1 MSRLMPMKYWRRSVK
16 SKVIALQLAVFAVAV
31 SCLLGMIGCQ
41 TAQLAPYSKYATD
54 AEVPRIS
61 LEDAKKDFDAGTA
74 FIIDS
79 RGDAAW
85 SQEHIA
91 GSMSSG
97 KIGPIEQD
105 YPNIPRG
112 KKIIVYC
119 S

>member
-1 MSRLMPMKYWRRSVK
+1 VK
-16 SKVIALQLAVFAVAV
+16 NKLSIRNIYFLILVLALASLSFTEG
-31 SCLLGMIGCQ
+31 SCQ
-41 TAQLAPYSKYATD
+41 SAQIAPYSKYATD

-61 LEDAKKDFDAGTA
+61 LEDAKKAFDAGTA
-74 FIIDS
+74 FIIDA
-79 RGDAAW
+79 RGDMQW
-85 SQEHIA
+85 DQEHIA

>member
-1 MSRLMPMKYWRRSVK
+1 VK
-16 SKVIALQLAVFAVAV
+16 SRYIALRLVVSVFAV
-31 SCLLGMIGCQ
+31 SSLLAMIGCQ
-41 TAQLAPYSKYATD
+41 SVEIAPYTKYASD

-61 LEDAKKDFDAGTA
+61 LEDAKKDFDAGNA
-74 FIIDS
+74 VIIDA
-79 RGDAAW
+79 RGDMAW
-85 SQEHIA
+85 GQEHIA

-97 KIGPIEQD
+97 KIGPVEQD

>member
-1 MSRLMPMKYWRRSVK
+1 VKNRS
-16 SKVIALQLAVFAVAV
+16 IALRLAVSVLFV
-31 SCLLGMIGCQ
+31 SCLLAMIGCQ
-41 TAQLAPYSKYATD
+41 TAELAPYTKYAAD

-61 LEDAKKDFDAGTA
+61 IEDAKKDLDAGNA
-74 FIIDS
+74 VIIDA
-79 RGDAAW
+79 RGDMAW
-85 SQEHIA
+85 EQEHIA

-97 KIGPIEQD
+97 KIGPVEQD